1 MTDNCYRKNLPDI
14 VSMPEGSFYIMKLYG
29 NISFLIG
36 RYMPDIDEQNGIFHL
51 TFVKNCG
58 IVLDTVMIEQNI
70 WSKSIAIL
78 QKRRQSRNDI
88 LSGIATK
95 LCWFETVD

>member
-1 MTDNCYRKNLPDI
+1 
-14 VSMPEGSFYIMKLYG
+14 
-29 NISFLIG
+29 
-36 RYMPDIDEQNGIFHL
+36 MPDIDEQNGIFHL

-70 WSKSIAIL
+70 WSKFIAIL

-88 LSGIATK
+88 LS
-95 LCWFETVD
+95 

>member
-1 MTDNCYRKNLPDI
+1 
-14 VSMPEGSFYIMKLYG
+14 
-29 NISFLIG
+29 
-36 RYMPDIDEQNGIFHL
+36 MPDIDEQNGIFHL

-70 WSKSIAIL
+70 WSKFIAIL
-78 QKRRQSRNDI
+78 QKRRQSGNDI